1 MNYVLIT
8 ARVEKEIFNQYSN
21 SIFYENSLVGVR
33 TGGNRNNPVE
43 IFINVDFQ
51 QIKQQGSSISQS
63 HRLNFYD
70 REIHDAVVTLYEA
83 SNTFISVRMIL
94 NALAGGNIN
103 RITEITGKHILGS
116 VEKMRDTQ
124 IDIDCSDEAN
134 AFKSED
140 FQYSGMLL
148 PCRFVGKVPL
158 NNNIARQCIEILAPP
173 PLLGYAKLRRQFSS
187 INSELLN
194 VLTVRREHL
203 MLKLYLLREL
213 VWMKNP
219 HSKRNNSI
227 SLETIYK
234 YLDLKIT
241 ANKDDERH
249 QRKTIRDNIKKC
261 LEFWIAKKFIKGYDS
276 EKNER
281 QFSKVVI
288 EV

>member
-1 MNYVLIT
+1 MK
-8 ARVEKEIFNQYSN
+8 RQS
-21 SIFYENSLVGVR
+21 
-33 TGGNRNNPVE
+33 
-43 IFINVDFQ
+43 
-51 QIKQQGSSISQS
+51 SSIPQS

-70 REIHDAVVTLYEA
+70 REIHDAVVTLCDA
-83 SNTFISVRMIL
+83 GNTFISFRMIL
-94 NALAGGNIN
+94 NAIAGGNIN
-103 RITEITGKHILGS
+103 RITERTQDHIWES
-116 VEKMRDTQ
+116 VEKMKDTQ
-124 IDIDCSDEAN
+124 IDIDGSEESN
-134 AFKSED
+134 AFKTED

-148 PCRFVGKVPL
+148 PCRFVDGVPL
-158 NNNIARQCIEILAPP
+158 NNNVAQQCIEILAPP
-173 PLLGYAKLRRQFSS
+173 PLWGYAKFRRQFSS

-249 QRKTIRDNIKKC
+249 QRKIVRDNIKKC
-261 LEFWIAKKFIKGYDS
+261 LEFWVAKKFIKHYDFNKS
-276 EKNER
+276 ER